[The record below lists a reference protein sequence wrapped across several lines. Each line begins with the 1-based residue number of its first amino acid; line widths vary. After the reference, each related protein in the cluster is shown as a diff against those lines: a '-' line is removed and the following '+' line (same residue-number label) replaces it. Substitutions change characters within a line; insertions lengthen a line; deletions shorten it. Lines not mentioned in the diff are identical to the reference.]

1 MLIKTIIIE
10 DDEKSLY
17 VLQDMITRFTTDLEL
32 CGSAGYTA
40 KAIGLIEATT
50 PQLVF
55 LDIRIGDGTG
65 FDVLRKLSHRDFELI
80 CITAYDNYALEAFRY
95 SAVDYLL
102 KPIGIDEFEEAVGRA
117 RKRLMEK
124 SRHNSIDDLLRNLSQ
139 RSEQEKKISV
149 PTLNGYEF
157 IALSDII
164 WCKSD
169 GAYTIF
175 YLGSQSKLVS
185 SRRLGHYE
193 DILFRN
199 NFFRIHN
206 SIIINMQLI
215 KSYVKGKGGYV
226 VMTDG
231 TELEISQRRKGDFLG
246 KLAI

>member
-32 CGSAGYTA
+32 CGTAGHTN
-40 KAIGLIEATT
+40 KAIALIEATA
-50 PQLVF
+50 PRLVF
-55 LDIRIGDGTG
+55 LDIRIGDGSG
-65 FDVLRKLSHRDFELI
+65 FDVLRKLPSRDFELI
-80 CITAYDNYALEAFRY
+80 CITAYDNYALEAFRF

-117 RKRLMEK
+117 RKRLAEK
-124 SRHNSIDDLLRNLSQ
+124 TRYNTIDSLLHNLSH
-139 RSEQEKKISV
+139 RNEQEKKISI

-157 IALSDII
+157 VALSDII

-175 YLGSQSKLVS
+175 YLSNHSKLVS

-193 DILFRN
+193 DLLFMN
-199 NFFRIHN
+199 NFCRIHN

-231 TELEISQRRKGDFLG
+231 TELEISQRRKGDFLD
-246 KLAI
+246 KLTI

>member
-17 VLQDMITRFTTDLEL
+17 VLQDLITRFTTDLDL
-32 CGSAGYTA
+32 CGAASHTA
-40 KAIGLIEATT
+40 KAIGLIENTA

-65 FDVLRKLSHRDFELI
+65 FDVLRKLSYKNFELI
-80 CITAYDNYALEAFRY
+80 CITAYDNYAVEAFRF

-102 KPIGIDEFEEAVGRA
+102 KPIGLEEFEEAVGRA
-117 RKRLMEK
+117 RKRLAEK
-124 SRHNSIDDLLRNLSQ
+124 TRYDSVDNLLRNLSQ
-139 RSEQEKKISV
+139 RNEQERKISI

-157 IALSDII
+157 IALSDIV

-175 YLGSQSKLVS
+175 YFGNQQKLVS

-193 DILFRN
+193 DLLFTN
-199 NFFRIHN
+199 NFCRIHN

-226 VMTDG
+226 VITDG

>member
-17 VLQDMITRFTTDLEL
+17 VLQDMISRYASDLEI
-32 CGSAGYTA
+32 CGTAGRTA
-40 KAIGLIEATT
+40 KAVALIETT
-50 PQLVF
+50 APHLVF

-65 FDVLRKLSHRDFELI
+65 FDVLRKLSARNFELI
-80 CITAYDNYALEAFRY
+80 CITAYDGYALEAFRF

-117 RKRLMEK
+117 RKRLVEK
-124 SRHNSIDDLLRNLSQ
+124 SRHDTIDTLLRHLSQ
-139 RSEQEKKISV
+139 RHEPEKKVGI
-149 PTLNGYEF
+149 PTLSGYEF
-157 IALSDII
+157 VALSDIV

-169 GAYTIF
+169 GTYTIF
-175 YLGSQSKLVS
+175 YLGNRSKLIS

-193 DILFRN
+193 ELLFTN
-199 NFFRIHN
+199 NFCRIHH
-206 SIIINMQLI
+206 SILINMQQI

-231 TELEISQRRKGDFLG
+231 TELEISQRKKGDFLD
-246 KLAI
+246 KLMM

>member
-17 VLQDMITRFTTDLEL
+17 VLQDMITRFTTDLDL
-32 CGSAGYTA
+32 CGTAGHTA
-40 KAIGLIEATT
+40 KAVGLIETMA

-55 LDIRIGDGTG
+55 LDICIGDGTG
-65 FDVLRKLSHRDFELI
+65 FDVLRQLSSRNFELV
-80 CITAYDNYALEAFRY
+80 CITAYDNYALEAFRF

-117 RKRLMEK
+117 RKRLAEK
-124 SRHNSIDDLLRNLSQ
+124 NQYNAIDGLLRNLSA
-139 RSEQEKKISV
+139 RNEPEKKVGI

-157 IALSDII
+157 VALSDII

-175 YLGSQSKLVS
+175 YLGNQSKLVS

-193 DILFRN
+193 DLLFAN
-199 NFFRIHN
+199 NFCRIHN

-231 TELEISQRRKGDFLG
+231 TELEISQRRKGDFLD